1 MLFICVL
8 ILTIFNYVLQERDD
22 LSPSLWACIM
32 FLISIFINILN
43 TNRWGS
49 NYSFKSAIIILI
61 GLFSIIIGEFFVSK
75 IFYPTLSRKY
85 KLICANK
92 PINLKF
98 ITLFWVILLSFFCL
112 IIDLIIVMRIS
123 GTSDIFS
130 SLYFLRNILIS
141 GEGSK
146 GFIGRLVFATQKSIA
161 FIFIFVLLYNKIICR
176 AKLKLLYILP
186 ISLFIIEGILTTGR
200 TIYIRILVYSFFIF
214 IQLYVYKNSTK
225 FIHLTKIALTGAMV
239 LIVFFI
245 IFTFLGKLIGKGI
258 YNSSLEVFSYY
269 AGSPIYLFNLYIDNV
284 GQVTNN
290 TLWGEHTFIG
300 IYNILHPIL

>member
-1 MLFICVL
+1 MNIHMLFICVL
-8 ILTIFNYVLQERDD
+8 ILRIFNYVLQERDV

-146 GFIGRLVFATQKSIA
+146 
-161 FIFIFVLLYNKIICR
+161 
-176 AKLKLLYILP
+176 
-186 ISLFIIEGILTTGR
+186 
-200 TIYIRILVYSFFIF
+200 
-214 IQLYVYKNSTK
+214 
-225 FIHLTKIALTGAMV
+225 
-239 LIVFFI
+239 
-245 IFTFLGKLIGKGI
+245 
-258 YNSSLEVFSYY
+258 
-269 AGSPIYLFNLYIDNV
+269 
-284 GQVTNN
+284 
-290 TLWGEHTFIG
+290 
-300 IYNILHPIL
+300 